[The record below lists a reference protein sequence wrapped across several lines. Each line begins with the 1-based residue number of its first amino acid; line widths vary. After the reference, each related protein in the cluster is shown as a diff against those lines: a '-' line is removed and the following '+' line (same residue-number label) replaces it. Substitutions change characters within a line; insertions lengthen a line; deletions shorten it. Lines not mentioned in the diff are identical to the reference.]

1 MSGGPL
7 DLLLTGGAGYVG
19 SHAAAALV
27 HAGHRV
33 WVVDDLS
40 TGHRAAVPPEASF
53 VQGDLGDP
61 VLRVDLF
68 AARRYDAVLHFA
80 GRIDPAASIADPASY
95 FAHNT
100 ALSLSLAQAA
110 AAARV
115 PRFVFSSTAAIYGAP
130 SDGPLREDHPKHP
143 TTPYG
148 HAKWLVEQALDWIAP
163 AHGMQCIS
171 LRYFNA
177 AGATA
182 ARGEDHRPE
191 THLIPRLLA
200 VAAGALPEITL
211 HGDDHPT
218 RDGTGIRDY
227 VHVADLADA
236 HRLAVE
242 AALPGCRHAFN
253 LGAGR
258 GHSTLEVLEAAR
270 AVTGRPIPARFG
282 PRRAGDPPALVADAA
297 HARATLG
304 WAPRQSALTDI
315 LTSAWTWA
323 SAHPNG
329 YGP

>member
-1 MSGGPL
+1 MTHAPL

-19 SHAAAALV
+19 SHAAEALLQ
-27 HAGHRV
+27 AGHRV

-40 TGHRAAVPPEASF
+40 TGHRAAVPPAAHF
-53 VQGDLGDP
+53 VEGDLGDAS
-61 VLRVDLF
+61 VRAGLF

-80 GRIDPAASIADPASY
+80 GRIDPGASMADPASY

-110 AAARV
+110 AAAGV
-115 PRFVFSSTAAIYGAP
+115 GRFVFSSTAAIYGAP
-130 SDGPLREDHPKHP
+130 TEAPLSEGHPKQP

-148 HAKWLVEQALDWIAP
+148 HAKWMVEQALDWIAP

-236 HRLAVE
+236 HRRAVE
-242 AALPGCRHAFN
+242 AALPGPRHAFN

-258 GHSTLEVLEAAR
+258 GHSTLEVLRAAV

-282 PRRAGDPPALVADAA
+282 PRRPGDPPALVADTT
-297 HARATLG
+297 HAQATLG
-304 WAPRQSALTDI
+304 WAPHRSALTDI
-315 LTSAWTWA
+315 LASAWDWVR
-323 SAHPNG
+323 AHPDG